1 MVTNPVKAKTKKT
14 SRGQR
19 THVRRM
25 KQEARKGPIVDNRLN
40 KKSRKIEI
48 AKEAAPTVEK

>member
-1 MVTNPVKAKTKKT
+1 MVTKPVKAKRKKT

-25 KQEARKGPIVDNRLN
+25 KQEARKGPILDNQVN
-40 KKSRKIEI
+40 KKTQKIESI
-48 AKEAAPTVEK
+48 QETGSPIVQ

>member
-1 MVTNPVKAKTKKT
+1 MVTKPVKAKRKKT

-25 KQEARKGPIVDNRLN
+25 KQEARKGPILDNRLN
-40 KKSRKIEI
+40 KKTQKIESI
-48 AKEAAPTVEK
+48 QETGSPIVQ

>member
-1 MVTNPVKAKTKKT
+1 MVTKPVKAKRKKT

-25 KQEARKGPIVDNRLN
+25 KQEARKCPILNNRLN
-40 KKSRKIEI
+40 KKTQKIESI
-48 AKEAAPTVEK
+48 QETGSPIVQ